1 MSFLQGT
8 ESYKRETC
16 VYLQGIDVIRKKQEF
31 TCREQTLFK
40 KTGVYLQGAES
51 YRKFTCREHEVER
64 VEVNLALIILDFFC
78 TAYS

>member
-1 MSFLQGT
+1 MCFLQGT

-16 VYLQGIDVIRKKQEF
+16 VYLQGIDVTKKTGVYLQGIDVI
-31 TCREQTLFK
+31 K